1 MHPEAVF
8 ATGRDNEVYI
18 LSDDG
23 KKFKDAHGEKSFRGF
38 ALTLPAPN
46 PNR

>member
-23 KKFKDAHGEKSFRGF
+23 KKCKDAHGEKSFRGF